1 MTKEEKEQKRLE
13 QEQKMIAEKNLENA
27 QKISATSLGKIA
39 VNLTYCETEEEKQ
52 QILRVE
58 SRKHKTSV
66 EALSEV
72 VAPYKDKVKETGK
85 LDTRKLHLE
94 KTQSVA
100 FVNCQYDNALLSLDI
115 DTIPSE
121 KLVAFVK
128 GMKQVKTELVNLLHS
143 SDGTTSNTQGYC
155 YFTHSPLKNLF
166 TDEEIETPEFYLVS
180 TGWDGKRSYPYYGV
194 RMTPSDNPK
203 NTRDIQ
209 YQRPVPVEIV

>member
-1 MTKEEKEQKRLE
+1 MKKENKTQEHE
-13 QEQKMIAEKNLENA
+13 QERIAEKNLEIA
-27 QKISATSLGKIA
+27 RKISATSLGKIA
-39 VNLTYCETEEEKQ
+39 VNLAYCETDEEKEN
-52 QILRVE
+52 ILRIE
-58 SRKHKTSV
+58 ARKHKTSV
-66 EALSEV
+66 IALSEV

-94 KTQSVA
+94 RTQGVA
-100 FVNCQYDNALLSLDI
+100 FVSCQYDNALLSLDL
-115 DTIPSE
+115 DTIPAD
-121 KLVAFVK
+121 KLLTFIK

-143 SDGTTSNTQGYC
+143 NDGTTSETQGYC

-166 TDEEIETPEFYLVS
+166 TNEEIETPEFYLVS

-209 YQRPVPVEIV
+209 YQRPVPIEVT